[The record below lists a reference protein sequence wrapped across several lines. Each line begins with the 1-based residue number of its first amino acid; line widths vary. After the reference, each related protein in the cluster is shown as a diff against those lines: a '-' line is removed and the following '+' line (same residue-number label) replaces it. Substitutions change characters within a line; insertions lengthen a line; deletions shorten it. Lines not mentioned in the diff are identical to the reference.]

1 MNSIILSAFL
11 FLLLLFLCICV
22 RSYIKYNLFYRYK
35 DVICLFELFLEK
47 SYDLIYQN
55 SLITYVSEGVKNI
68 PSDEKETIERN
79 FVKQTILLLGQT
91 NEDIICKFFGSRECA
106 INYMVCFIRK
116 RFADDG
122 IAKIIKTADET
133 N

>member
-1 MNSIILSAFL
+1 MNSIILSVFL

-133 N
+133 

>member
-1 MNSIILSAFL
+1 MNSIVFAVFL
-11 FLLLLFLCICV
+11 FGLVLL
-22 RSYIKYNLFYRYK
+22 SIKVYTRYNLFFRYK

-79 FVKQTILLLGQT
+79 FVKQTMLLLGPA
-91 NEDIICKFFGSRECA
+91 NEDIIYKFFGSRECA

-133 N
+133 